1 MKKLLFL
8 LFITCITSLLHLNTQ
23 GKHLFILS
31 GQSNMA
37 RLKPELSFVPTLH
50 AKYGKEKVLVVKDAQ
65 GGQPIRRWYRDWQP
79 VEGIV
84 SENRA
89 NLYKRLMGKVY
100 EAIDNQKIATI
111 TFIWMQGERDA
122 KESNGVV
129 YEESLLGLYEQLSK
143 DLKRNDIHFIIGRLS
158 DFDLQNKKSPH
169 WTMIREVQ
177 VKVAQSNPLFD
188 WVNTDDLND
197 GLDKKQRLLKNGL
210 HMSIEGYK
218 IMGVRF
224 AEKAIELVEKRNQ

>member
-1 MKKLLFL
+1 MKTIHQLLFL
-8 LFITCITSLLHLNTQ
+8 LSLSFSFITNAQ

-79 VEGIV
+79 AEGIV

-89 NLYKRLMGKVY
+89 DLYKRMLGKVDA
-100 EAIDNQKIATI
+100 AIAQNEISTV

-122 KESNGVV
+122 KESHGEV
-129 YEESLLGLYEQLSK
+129 YEKSLLGLYEQLSK

-177 VKVAQSNPLFD
+177 VKVAQSNPRFD

-210 HMSIEGYK
+210 HMSIDGYR
-218 IMGVRF
+218 IMGSRF
-224 AEKAIELVEKRNQ
+224 AEKAIALIEQEN

>member
-1 MKKLLFL
+1 MKKLQFL
-8 LFITCITSLLHLNTQ
+8 LFITCLTFTLHLNSQ

-31 GQSNMA
+31 GQSNMV
-37 RLKPELSFVPTLH
+37 RLKPELSFEPALH
-50 AKYGKEKVLVVKDAQ
+50 TKYGKEKVLVVKDAQ
-65 GGQPIRRWYRDWQP
+65 GGQPIRRWYQDWQP
-79 VEGIV
+79 AEGIV

-89 NLYKRLMGKVY
+89 DLYKRLMSKVHA
-100 EAIDNQKIATI
+100 AIENQKIATI

-122 KESNGVV
+122 KDSHGEV
-129 YEESLLGLYEQLSK
+129 YEKSLLGLYDQLST
-143 DLKRNDIHFIIGRLS
+143 DLHRKDIHCVIGRLS
-158 DFDLQNKKSPH
+158 DFDLQNKKYPH

-218 IMGVRF
+218 IMGLRF
-224 AEKAIELVEKRNQ
+224 AEKAIELIERF

>member
-1 MKKLLFL
+1 MKNLQLL
-8 LFITCITSLLHLNTQ
+8 LFITCITFSLHLNAQ

-65 GGQPIRRWYRDWQP
+65 GGQPIRRWYSDWQP
-79 VEGIV
+79 AEGIV
-84 SENRA
+84 SENQA
-89 NLYKRLMGKVY
+89 DLYKRLMVKVHA
-100 EAIDNQKIATI
+100 AIESQKITTV

-122 KESNGVV
+122 KESHGEV
-129 YEESLLGLYEQLSK
+129 YEKSLLGLYDQLSK
-143 DLKRNDIHFIIGRLS
+143 DLQRKDIHFIIGRLS
-158 DFDLQNKKSPH
+158 DFDLQNKKCPH

-177 VKVAQSNPLFD
+177 EKVAHSNPHFD

-197 GLDKKQRLLKNGL
+197 GLDKKQRNLSNGL
-210 HMSIEGYK
+210 HMSVKGYK
-218 IMGVRF
+218 ILGNRF
-224 AEKAIELVEKRNQ
+224 AEKAIALIEKFY